1 MNMLNYFSPRFA
13 RALLV
18 LLTAVAFFPALSAGF
33 ITWDDPPMV
42 LHNPYYHDLSP
53 EALYRLFTQPYLS
66 LYQPLTVLTIAL
78 QYRIAG
84 VDPFFLHLVNLLL
97 HLGSVMLAFELA
109 RKLGLGTGSAFAAAF
124 LFAVHPSRADS
135 VAWLTERKDVLFAFF
150 YLLGLY
156 LHQYNDDPG
165 KNGIRRPVYLCF
177 VFSLF
182 SKPSAVSFPFVLA
195 VLDRFR
201 HGTPILEGIK
211 RCRFI
216 LIPIALVSIV
226 IFTAP
231 TGSTLDKPFSASTE
245 SGIIDRTA
253 RVFLG
258 VGAIIRHLAVP
269 NDIPS
274 FIPYFSGG
282 FADWPAEAGVWVF
295 SALLFCGL
303 LFASRHHPLR
313 QCGLLFF
320 LAALL
325 PICTGIFFH
334 GLGRDFTAVRHGY
347 LAGFG
352 LFLCV
357 ADCLRAG
364 FERLQ
369 RRDIRKGILAAL
381 AAAVLLGAW
390 MIGETRRRCA
400 QYDDGITFWNAVIRQ
415 TPHHISY
422 TNRGMSFFQAGDY
435 ENARSDFRIV
445 TNIKPDYSRGW
456 VHLAATEMALGKP
469 DLARS
474 ILEEARRKW
483 PGEPM
488 IHDYLGLI
496 AAGAS
501 RTDEAVAHYT
511 EAIRLDPAYV
521 SGMNNR
527 AAAYRQSGEY
537 VKALADLDAAL
548 RLAPGNRQLQAHRD
562 SIASM
567 IHDHANREMPSGPAG
582 DQ

>member
-1 MNMLNYFSPRFA
+1 MNIYNYFSPRIA

-18 LLTAVAFFPALSAGF
+18 ILTAVAFFPALGAGF

-53 EALYRLFTQPYLS
+53 EALFRLFTQPYLS
-66 LYQPLTVLTIAL
+66 LYQPLTVLTIAI

-84 VDPFFLHLVNLLL
+84 IDPFFLHLVNLLL
-97 HLGSVMLAFELA
+97 HLASVILGFELA
-109 RKLGLGTGSAFAAAF
+109 RKLGMGTGSAFTAAF
-124 LFAVHPSRADS
+124 LFAVHPSRVDS

-150 YLLGLY
+150 YVFGLY
-156 LHQYNDDPG
+156 LHQYNGDPA
-165 KNGIRRPVYLCF
+165 KHGIRWPVYLCF
-177 VFSLF
+177 VLSLF

-201 HGTPILEGIK
+201 HGTPILAGLK
-211 RCRFI
+211 RCRLIF
-216 LIPIALVSIV
+216 IPIALVSIV

-231 TGSTLDKPFSASTE
+231 TEFSQRNPFSASTK
-245 SGIIDRTA
+245 SGIIDRMA

-258 VGAIIRHLAVP
+258 VGAIVRHLAVP

-282 FADWPAEAGVWVF
+282 IADWPAEAGIWAV
-295 SALLFCGL
+295 SALLFFGL
-303 LFASRHHPLR
+303 LVVSRHHPLR

-320 LAALL
+320 LAALF

-347 LAGFG
+347 LPGFG
-352 LFLCV
+352 LFLCM
-357 ADCLRAG
+357 ADCLRSG

-369 RRDIRKGILAAL
+369 QRNHRRALLAAL
-381 AAAVLLGAW
+381 SAAVLCGVW
-390 MIGETRRRCA
+390 IIGQTRARCG
-400 QYDDGITFWNAVIRQ
+400 QYEDGITFWNAVIRQ
-415 TPHHISY
+415 TPHHICY
-422 TNRGMSFFQAGDY
+422 TNRGMTFFQAGEY

-445 TNIKPDYSRGW
+445 TKIKPDYGRGW
-456 VHLAATEMALGKP
+456 VHLAATELALGSP
-469 DLARS
+469 AQARS
-474 ILEEARRKW
+474 ILEEALKKW
-483 PGEPM
+483 PDEPM
-488 IHDYLGLI
+488 IHDYLGLV

-501 RTDEAVAHYT
+501 RTAEAIAHYS

-527 AAAYRQSGEY
+527 AAVYRQTGEY
-537 VKALADLDAAL
+537 EKALADLDAAL
-548 RLAPGNRQLQAHRD
+548 RLDPVNWQLQTHRD

-567 IHDHANREMPSGPAG
+567 IHNHGIRGIPPGAAG
-582 DQ
+582 GQ